1 MYPKEFERFAIGLA
15 KNCNKRN
22 FRKLIHSNPSACY
35 RSSISRLYYGILH
48 QIKNW
53 LAERGFPLKEREM
66 GRIHLIVRNRLAK
79 IDLEAAKALKHLHEL
94 RKEADYELD
103 IPIGYPE
110 WKKALWYAKI
120 LKRRLGL

>member
-1 MYPKEFERFAIGLA
+1 MHPKEFERFARGLA

-22 FRKLIHSNPSACY
+22 FRKLIRSNPSACY
-35 RSSISRLYYGILH
+35 RTAISRLYYGILH
-48 QIKNW
+48 QVKER
-53 LAERGFPLKEREM
+53 LSKRGFSLKEREI
-66 GRIHLIVRNRLAK
+66 GRIHLIVRNRLAE
-79 IDLEAAKALKHLHEL
+79 IDPEAAKTLKRLHEL

-103 IPIGYPE
+103 TPIGYPE